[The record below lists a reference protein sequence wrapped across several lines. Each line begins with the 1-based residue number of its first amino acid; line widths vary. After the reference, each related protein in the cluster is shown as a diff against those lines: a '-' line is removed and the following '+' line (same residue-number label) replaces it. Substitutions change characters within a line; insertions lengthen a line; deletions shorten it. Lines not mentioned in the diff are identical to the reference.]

1 MSIRHVALPL
11 TAFGLA
17 LACLTPLG
25 AQAPSPQ
32 SASPY
37 VILVMTDGL
46 RWQEVFDG
54 ADPALLTA
62 ADTVGR
68 ATYVRESAS
77 ERRAALMPFVW
88 GTMASRGQIFGDA
101 RVGSEAR
108 LTNGFKFSY
117 PGYSETLTGH
127 ADPRIDSND
136 HARNENRTVFEW
148 LNTQP
153 SMVGRVAA
161 FATWKVFGRILN
173 TARSHLPLFNG
184 SDQRGNDD
192 ASPPRYQRMLSSVVD
207 RIRGS
212 VGDRLTHRAANRYL
226 RATNPLVTFIGYGE
240 TDRWAHEGRY
250 DRYLQ
255 SAHQVD
261 KYLNELWT
269 SAQANPATRD
279 STTLIVTT
287 DHGRGAGRRWTD
299 HGADVEG
306 AERIWIAVMGPG
318 VSALG
323 VRRGVPTTQA
333 QVAATVAAAV
343 GFDWTSVEP
352 RAAPAL
358 PVFGAPGVGA
368 PGVGAPGVGAPVVH
382 KRMPG
387 DQ

>member
-1 MSIRHVALPL
+1 MSNRLVALLL
-11 TAFGLA
+11 TAFGFT
-17 LACLTPLG
+17 LACLTPLD
-25 AQAPSPQ
+25 AQVPSHRT
-32 SASPY
+32 SSPY
-37 VILVMTDGL
+37 VILVMTDGF

-54 ADPALLTA
+54 ADPTLLA
-62 ADTVGR
+62 EAGAD
-68 ATYVRESAS
+68 VRGAFIRDRPS

-88 GTMASRGQIFGDA
+88 ETMALHGQIFGDGRA
-101 RVGSEAR
+101 GSEAR

-117 PGYSETLTGH
+117 PGYNETLTGH
-127 ADPRIDSND
+127 ADPRVDSND
-136 HARNENRTVFEW
+136 HASNENRTVFEW

-153 SMVGRVAA
+153 PMVGRVAA

-173 TARSHLPLFNG
+173 TARSHLPLFDGSEPHERNG
-184 SDQRGNDD
+184 AQ
-192 ASPPRYQRMLSSVVD
+192 PPLYRQIMATIVD

-212 VGDRLTHRAANRYL
+212 VRDRLTHRAADDYR
-226 RATNPLVTFIGYGE
+226 RAANPRVTFIGYGE
-240 TDRWAHEGRY
+240 TDRWAHADRY

-261 KYLNELWT
+261 EYLAELWA
-269 SAQANPATRD
+269 SVQANPATRD

-318 VSALG
+318 IPALG
-323 VRRGVPTTQA
+323 VRQGVPTTQA

-343 GFDWTSVEP
+343 GFDWTTVEP

-358 PVFGAPGVGA
+358 PVFSA
-368 PGVGAPGVGAPVVH
+368 
-382 KRMPG
+382 KE
-387 DQ
+387 